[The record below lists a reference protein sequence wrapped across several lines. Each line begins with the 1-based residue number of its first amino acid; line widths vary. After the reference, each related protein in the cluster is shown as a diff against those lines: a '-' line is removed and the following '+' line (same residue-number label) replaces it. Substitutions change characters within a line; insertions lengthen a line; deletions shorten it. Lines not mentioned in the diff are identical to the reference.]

1 MSIVEPI
8 LSNERIQKMY
18 HSKQWNDT
26 TMLEYFDK
34 AVAQHGD
41 KAAVIGYLKET
52 GRQQPIS
59 YKQLADLAD
68 RLAAGLL
75 KKGIAKGD
83 IVSFQLPNCWEFI
96 VVYLACLRIGAVINP
111 LMPIF
116 RERELSFMLSF
127 AESKLVFSPAVFR
140 GFDHGEMINKLAE
153 DISSLQHV
161 CVIDNNGLEQ
171 FMVDQ
176 VSDQDRATFAANK
189 VLPNEVFLIMYTS
202 GTTGMPKGVM
212 HTSNTHEYAARKF
225 IERARLT
232 ADENILA
239 GSPMAHMTGLM
250 FGVSALFM
258 LGTTS
263 ILLDQWDVDLAW
275 QIIRDENIAFTMGAT
290 PFIADLTDSSYAES
304 CNHDNFR
311 VFLCGGAPVPPVI
324 GRTASEKLKLNILTV
339 WGMTEMSAV
348 TSTLLGDS
356 EEKLFESDGC
366 PYAGTEVRI
375 LDQQGAELAAGQE
388 GRLQT
393 RGPANF
399 VGYLKRPEAYETDEL
414 GWHETGDLAKIVHQ
428 KYIRITGRSKD
439 IIIRGGENIPVASV
453 ENALYQHV
461 AIQDTAI
468 VAKPD
473 QRLGEKACCFITFR
487 DGKTASFEQIKTFLA
502 EQGVSKNY
510 WPEYIEVLSDMP
522 RTASGKIQKFKLR
535 EMAQQLS

>member
-26 TMLEYFDK
+26 TMLEYFDQ
-34 AVAQHGD
+34 AVAQHGE
-41 KAAVIGYLKET
+41 KTAVIGYLKQT

-59 YKQLADLAD
+59 YQQLADLAD

-75 KKGIAKGD
+75 KKGIVKGD

-96 VVYLACLRIGAVINP
+96 VVYLACLRVGAIINP

-171 FMVDQ
+171 FMVEQ

-232 ADENILA
+232 AGENILA

-439 IIIRGGENIPVASV
+439 IIIRGGENIPVANV
-453 ENALYQHV
+453 ENALYQHT